1 MDAPF
6 LTPLARLAF
15 RAAVHWLSELY
26 IGSCIFDFPPP
37 PPQRQTSTWFHKV
50 LSFWFLL
57 PMQVWGGHGPMGVK
71 APVCSLAGGGGECL
85 LPAVP
90 QCFLTLNMVGSR
102 F

>member
-37 PPQRQTSTWFHKV
+37 QRQTSTWFHKV
-50 LSFWFLL
+50 LSFLVSFAYASVGWART
-57 PMQVWGGHGPMGVK
+57 HGSESTSVFPR
-71 APVCSLAGGGGECL
+71 GGGECL

>member
-37 PPQRQTSTWFHKV
+37 PTADIHVVSQGLVLLVSFAYASVGWARTHGSESTSVFP
-50 LSFWFLL
+50 SRR
-57 PMQVWGGHGPMGVK
+57 GG
-71 APVCSLAGGGGECL
+71 
-85 LPAVP
+85 
-90 QCFLTLNMVGSR
+90 
-102 F
+102 

>member
-26 IGSCIFDFPPP
+26 IGSCIFDFPPHP
-37 PPQRQTSTWFHKV
+37 TADIHVVSQGLVLLVSFAYASVGWARTHGSESTSVF
-50 LSFWFLL
+50 
-57 PMQVWGGHGPMGVK
+57 PR
-71 APVCSLAGGGGECL
+71 GGGECL